1 MIVDSLN
8 GKIVLITGVRGKIG
22 RGVAKALRANGV
34 IVYGIDTASNKEND
48 PCTVFTA
55 DIRDDD
61 ALSNVSHRL
70 GELNIEKIDG
80 LVCCA
85 ALDSV
90 PGHHAAITR
99 EIERID
105 FEIYKERIDVN
116 INGQLNVVRNL
127 SPKLAYR
134 SSIVLFSS
142 IYGLVSPD
150 HRIYPEGFFKPI
162 DYTVSK
168 AALIGLGKY
177 LAVYFSERAI
187 RVNCLAMGGIYDGQN
202 DEFVCHYSK
211 KTPFGRMADIDEAIG
226 PVLFLLSDLSTYMTG
241 SVLTVDGG
249 FTAW

>member
-1 MIVDSLN
+1 MIVDSLS
-8 GKIVLITGVRGKIG
+8 GKVVLITGARGKIG
-22 RGVAKALRANGV
+22 QGVAKALQANGV
-34 IVYGIDTASNKEND
+34 IVYGIDVVPNQGID

-61 ALSNVSHRL
+61 ALSVVRDRL
-70 GELNIEKIDG
+70 GESNIDEVDG

-90 PGHHAAITR
+90 PGCHGAATR
-99 EIERID
+99 NIEEID
-105 FEIYKERIDVN
+105 FALYKERIDVN
-116 INGQLNVVRNL
+116 INGQLNVVRHFA
-127 SPKLAYR
+127 PTLAHK

-168 AALIGLGKY
+168 AALIGMGKY

-211 KTPFGRMADIDEAIG
+211 KTPFGRMAEIDEAIG

>member
-1 MIVDSLN
+1 MIVDSLS
-8 GKIVLITGVRGKIG
+8 GKVVLITGARGKIG
-22 RGVAKALRANGV
+22 QGVAKALRANGA
-34 IVYGIDTASNKEND
+34 IVYGIDAVPNQGID

-61 ALSNVSHRL
+61 ALSVVRDRL
-70 GELNIEKIDG
+70 GGSNIDKVDG

-90 PGHHAAITR
+90 PGRHGAVTR
-99 EIERID
+99 NIEQID
-105 FEIYKERIDVN
+105 FELYKERIDVN
-116 INGQLNVVRNL
+116 INGQLNVVRHFA
-127 SPKLAYR
+127 PKLANK

-150 HRIYPEGFFKPI
+150 HGIYPKGFLKPI

-168 AALIGLGKY
+168 AALIGMGKY
-177 LAVYFSERAI
+177 LAVYFAERSI

-202 DEFVCHYSK
+202 SDFVRNYSK
-211 KTPFGRMADIDEAIG
+211 KTPLGRMANVDEAIG